1 MNYKILIN
9 EEINEAVKRVGIEL
23 LDDSIS
29 RLKNVNHSFDDSIH
43 ETRKNFKKMRALLR
57 LIRFALTKQNYRNE
71 NILFRDT
78 GRILSGIRD
87 AAVMVETLD
96 LIYKHF
102 PDQINKEDY
111 KTLRKKLSLR
121 ARRIRSQFKNNN
133 NLIEAIINILD
144 LHKTKIANWQLDRKE
159 FDQIVPGLQSVYEQG
174 FKAMNEAV
182 KSSSSENYHRW
193 RKSVKYLWYHVR
205 ILADAWHEYMQP
217 LSEKLSTLSDLLG
230 LEHDLVEL
238 RSLLISESA
247 FLTDKE
253 KQTKL
258 LNLIGQERLRLQTEA
273 KLVAQYIYSE
283 SPENFVSRIHSY
295 WNQSTSSVS

>member
-1 MNYKILIN
+1 MAYKISIDERIN
-9 EEINEAVKRVGIEL
+9 LAVKRIGIEL
-23 LDDSIS
+23 LDDSIT
-29 RLKNVNHSFDDSIH
+29 RLKNVNHSFDVSIH

-57 LIRFALTKQNYRNE
+57 LIRFELGKQNYRNE

-102 PDQINKEDY
+102 PDRINTDDY

-121 ARRIRSQFKNNN
+121 ARRIRYQFKKNSD
-133 NLIEAIINILD
+133 LIEAIIDILD
-144 LHKTKIANWQLDRKE
+144 LHKTKIANWQLDKKE
-159 FDQIVPGLQSVYEQG
+159 FDQIVAGLQLVYEQG
-174 FKAMNEAV
+174 YKAMNEAV

-205 ILADAWHEYMQP
+205 ILVDAWHEYMQP

-238 RSLLISESA
+238 RKLLMHETSLLNNNELKIR
-247 FLTDKE
+247 
-253 KQTKL
+253 L

-295 WNQSTSSVS
+295 WSQTQISLI

>member
-1 MNYKILIN
+1 MSYKIFIN
-9 EEINEAVKRVGIEL
+9 EEIKEAVKRVGIEL

-29 RLKNVNHSFDDSIH
+29 RLKNVNHSFDDAIH

-57 LIRFALTKQNYRNE
+57 LIRFELGKQNYRNE

-102 PDQINKEDY
+102 PDQINEDDY
-111 KTLRKKLSLR
+111 KSLRKKLSLR
-121 ARRIRSQFKNNN
+121 ARRIRYQFKNNSD
-133 NLIEAIINILD
+133 LIEAIINILS

-159 FDQIVPGLQSVYEQG
+159 FNQIVPGLQSVYEQG
-174 FKAMNEAV
+174 YKAMNNAV
-182 KSSSSENYHRW
+182 RYSSSENYHRW

-205 ILADAWHEYMQP
+205 ILVDAWREYMQP

-238 RSLLISESA
+238 RCLLIGESEL
-247 FLTDKE
+247 FTDKE
-253 KQTKL
+253 EQTKL

-283 SPENFVSRIHSY
+283 SPENFVSRIRSY
-295 WNQSTSSVS
+295 WNQSQIRLI

>member
-1 MNYKILIN
+1 MAFKISTDENIN
-9 EEINEAVKRVGIEL
+9 LAVKRIGIEL
-23 LDDSIS
+23 LDDSIT

-57 LIRFALTKQNYRNE
+57 LIRFELGKQNYRNE

-87 AAVMVETLD
+87 AAVMIETLD
-96 LIYKHF
+96 LIYKDF
-102 PDQINKEDY
+102 PERIKLEDY
-111 KTLRKKLSLR
+111 KELRKKLSLR
-121 ARRIRSQFKNNN
+121 ARRIRTQFKNNKE
-133 NLIEAIINILD
+133 LIEAIKNILD
-144 LHKTKIANWQLDRKE
+144 LHKTKIANWNINENDFEQLS
-159 FDQIVPGLQSVYEQG
+159 PGLQLVYEQG
-174 FKAMNEAV
+174 YIAMNEAV

-205 ILADAWHEYMQP
+205 ILVEAWNEYMQP

-230 LEHDLVEL
+230 SEHDLVEL
-238 RSLLISESA
+238 RKLLMYEPSLLNNNE
-247 FLTDKE
+247 LK
-253 KQTKL
+253 TKL
-258 LNLIGQERLRLQTEA
+258 LNLIGQERLKLQTEA

-295 WNQSTSSVS
+295 WNQSQV

>member
-1 MNYKILIN
+1 MNYKIFIN

-102 PDQINKEDY
+102 PDQINKDDY
-111 KTLRKKLSLR
+111 KSLRKKLSLR

-144 LHKTKIANWQLDRKE
+144 LHKTKIANWQLDKKE

-230 LEHDLVEL
+230 FEHDLVEL
-238 RSLLISESA
+238 RSLLIRESA

-283 SPENFVSRIHSY
+283 SPENFVARINSY